1 MDIHHYDPVTGVYL
15 GASAAVA
22 DPVEWDRARRALIA
36 ERLSEAHA
44 AFAAALADDVPM
56 AQADT
61 ALTASI
67 QAAEAEAAA
76 LAAPAWLIPACAT
89 TDAPPDVAAGERA
102 RFTEDGWIVEPVPEE
117 PEPEPE
123 PAREPT
129 EAELAAAVRARRD
142 AEIAA
147 LRWLIDRHRDEVA
160 LGRSTT
166 LTVEDYL
173 LVLQHVQDLRD
184 VPEQDSFPQTIDW
197 PALDPALLATGD

>member
-15 GASAAVA
+15 DASEAAA
-22 DPVEWDRARRALIA
+22 DPVEWDRARRTLIA

-44 AFAAALADDVPM
+44 AFASALADDVPM
-56 AQADT
+56 AQAEA

-89 TDAPPDVAAGERA
+89 TDVAAGECA

-129 EAELAAAVRARRD
+129 EAELAAAVRAQRD
-142 AEIAA
+142 AQIAA

-184 VPEQDSFPQTIDW
+184 VPEQDSFPSAVDW
-197 PALDPALLATGD
+197 PRLPPELLATGD